1 MPENGHEFR
10 FVIAGTKLSSEHQ
23 ERIAGAIARAGAE
36 ALAGLEFET
45 PQSAVHFIPPRWL
58 GIWIEILEQERAGEI
73 AKNLGVGGEVG
84 FE

>member
-45 PQSAVHFIPPRWL
+45 PQSAVHFIPPKWL
-58 GIWIEILEQERAGEI
+58 GIWIEILEQELAAEFAQKAGV
-73 AKNLGVGGEVG
+73 AREVG